1 MPYPIMPSTKQRP
14 AGAGA
19 FRPLNESQIPSRA
32 LAPEDTLPLNT
43 KQNCHPERSAPGA
56 PIAREC
62 DGGKRSE
69 GPAFGKLN
77 SALKWVPHVSI
88 LRHGKATNPNQV
100 VILSEG
106 RPPRRTTEIEG
117 PTSRDTA
124 KNTDM
129 GAPSIRRFLPKGW
142 ESTALR
148 TVEALLLAIAVCFST
163 AASNSSSR
171 FNDLGHR
178 LMCTCSCAQLLGECN
193 HVGCPESGNMRDEL
207 SAAIASGATDEQILT
222 SFAAKYGA
230 TVLAAPTT
238 HGFDLVAW
246 IAPFAVFAAALLG
259 TILLVRHW
267 SVGRTQPAQL
277 SDPTIDALREKIR
290 RETGAGI
297 DGGI

>member
-1 MPYPIMPSTKQRP
+1 MPDKKSLVILSEVE
-14 AGAGA
+14 G
-19 FRPLNESQIPSRA
+19 RA
-32 LAPEDTLPLNT
+32 VAKL
-43 KQNCHPERSAPGA
+43 KSA
-56 PIAREC
+56 R
-62 DGGKRSE
+62 
-69 GPAFGKLN
+69 
-77 SALKWVPHVSI
+77 KWVPRVWI
-88 LRHGKATNPNQV
+88 FRPGKATNPNQAA

-106 RPPRRTTEIEG
+106 RAAAKVEG
-117 PTSRDTA
+117 PACRGA
-124 KNTDM
+124 HQPQNFR
-129 GAPSIRRFLPKGW
+129 APSFRRFFPKGW
-142 ESTALR
+142 ETN
-148 TVEALLLAIAVCFST
+148 TINFWIKTTQALLLAVAVCFSVGAT
-163 AASNSSSR
+163 DASSR

-193 HVGCPESGNMRDEL
+193 HVGCPESGHMRDEL

-267 SVGRTQPAQL
+267 SVGRTQPAEL
-277 SDPTIDALREKIR
+277 SNPTMDALREKIR
-290 RETGAGI
+290 RETGSGI